1 MVEEEKRGE
10 REREKRAEMGRE
22 KLPGNVQLAEYCQHM
37 NSTHRVRGNPWKL
50 GDVAKFRTFREYVKG
65 RLIAQQSF

>member
-22 KLPGNVQLAEYCQHM
+22 KLPGNVQLAEYCQRM
-37 NSTHRVRGNPWKL
+37 NSTHRVRGNLWKL
-50 GDVAKFRTFREYVKG
+50 GDVAKFHTFREYVKG
-65 RLIAQQSF
+65 KNIAQQSF